1 MEPGPRRRR
10 RHSCR
15 PPVSVFLRDPNSG
28 RVYRR
33 GKLIGK
39 GAFSRC
45 YKLMDMSTSAVFA
58 LKVVPRGGGGAGQL
72 RTRGKVEREI
82 ALHSRLRH
90 RNIVAFHGHFA
101 DRDHVYMVLEYCS
114 RQSLAHVLE
123 ARQTLTEPEVR
134 YYLRGLVSGLCY
146 LHQRRIVHRD
156 LKPSNF
162 FLNKNMVLKIGDLGL
177 AARVGPGGRCHRVL
191 CGTPNFLAP
200 EVISGS
206 GHSCQSDI
214 WALGC
219 IMYTALTGA
228 PPFTAAPLSEMYQ
241 NIRAGRY
248 PEPAH
253 LSPDAR
259 RLIARLLAPDPA
271 ERPSLDRLLRDDF
284 FTQGF
289 TPDRL
294 PARSCHSPPIFAMP
308 QPLRRLVR
316 KVGQLLLA
324 QCRPPCP
331 CTPNEASDSGGGGSD
346 PDSTEW
352 GGEASLLDGEAP
364 HSAVPVYLLTHGT
377 LRSDPAGPKG
387 SRRQE
392 VEAAIRNLLLCLD
405 PSLPAPQD
413 PPGGQQPVL
422 WAPTWVDYSS
432 KYGFGYQLSDGGS
445 GVLLRDGTHMA
456 LRPPGDRVCY
466 ASARGKLD
474 TFAPRDAP
482 SPLGAKLAV
491 LRLLARYLQRR
502 PREPEARKAGSVCRR
517 RAGPRPPPPP
527 PAAPGHFLL
536 RFLVSDRALLLLF
549 SDGTLQVSCL
559 GGQAHLVLSGQGR
572 ELRLTVRERGQ
583 RSTTHALGALRSPSC
598 APATRQRLLHA
609 PHMLQGV

>member
-1 MEPGPRRRR
+1 
-10 RHSCR
+10 
-15 PPVSVFLRDPNSG
+15 
-28 RVYRR
+28 
-33 GKLIGK
+33 
-39 GAFSRC
+39 
-45 YKLMDMSTSAVFA
+45 
-58 LKVVPRGGGGAGQL
+58 
-72 RTRGKVEREI
+72 
-82 ALHSRLRH
+82 
-90 RNIVAFHGHFA
+90 
-101 DRDHVYMVLEYCS
+101 
-114 RQSLAHVLE
+114 
-123 ARQTLTEPEVR
+123 
-134 YYLRGLVSGLCY
+134 
-146 LHQRRIVHRD
+146 
-156 LKPSNF
+156 
-162 FLNKNMVLKIGDLGL
+162 
-177 AARVGPGGRCHRVL
+177 
-191 CGTPNFLAP
+191 
-200 EVISGS
+200 
-206 GHSCQSDI
+206 
-214 WALGC
+214 
-219 IMYTALTGA
+219 MYTALTGA

-445 GVLLRDGTHMA
+445 AGRHAHGPA
-456 LRPPGDRVCY
+456 PPG
-466 ASARGKLD
+466 G
-474 TFAPRDAP
+474 
-482 SPLGAKLAV
+482 
-491 LRLLARYLQRR
+491 
-502 PREPEARKAGSVCRR
+502 
-517 RAGPRPPPPP
+517 
-527 PAAPGHFLL
+527 
-536 RFLVSDRALLLLF
+536 
-549 SDGTLQVSCL
+549 VSCL

>member
-1 MEPGPRRRR
+1 
-10 RHSCR
+10 
-15 PPVSVFLRDPNSG
+15 
-28 RVYRR
+28 
-33 GKLIGK
+33 
-39 GAFSRC
+39 
-45 YKLMDMSTSAVFA
+45 
-58 LKVVPRGGGGAGQL
+58 
-72 RTRGKVEREI
+72 
-82 ALHSRLRH
+82 
-90 RNIVAFHGHFA
+90 
-101 DRDHVYMVLEYCS
+101 
-114 RQSLAHVLE
+114 
-123 ARQTLTEPEVR
+123 
-134 YYLRGLVSGLCY
+134 
-146 LHQRRIVHRD
+146 
-156 LKPSNF
+156 
-162 FLNKNMVLKIGDLGL
+162 
-177 AARVGPGGRCHRVL
+177 
-191 CGTPNFLAP
+191 
-200 EVISGS
+200 
-206 GHSCQSDI
+206 
-214 WALGC
+214 
-219 IMYTALTGA
+219 MYTALTGA

-445 GVLLRDGTHMA
+445 AGRHAHGPA
-456 LRPPGDRVCY
+456 PPG
-466 ASARGKLD
+466 GEE
-474 TFAPRDAP
+474 
-482 SPLGAKLAV
+482 G
-491 LRLLARYLQRR
+491 R
-502 PREPEARKAGSVCRR
+502 PA
-517 RAGPRPPPPP
+517 PPP

>member
-1 MEPGPRRRR
+1 
-10 RHSCR
+10 
-15 PPVSVFLRDPNSG
+15 
-28 RVYRR
+28 
-33 GKLIGK
+33 
-39 GAFSRC
+39 
-45 YKLMDMSTSAVFA
+45 
-58 LKVVPRGGGGAGQL
+58 
-72 RTRGKVEREI
+72 
-82 ALHSRLRH
+82 
-90 RNIVAFHGHFA
+90 
-101 DRDHVYMVLEYCS
+101 
-114 RQSLAHVLE
+114 
-123 ARQTLTEPEVR
+123 
-134 YYLRGLVSGLCY
+134 
-146 LHQRRIVHRD
+146 
-156 LKPSNF
+156 
-162 FLNKNMVLKIGDLGL
+162 
-177 AARVGPGGRCHRVL
+177 
-191 CGTPNFLAP
+191 
-200 EVISGS
+200 
-206 GHSCQSDI
+206 
-214 WALGC
+214 
-219 IMYTALTGA
+219 MYTALTGA

-445 GVLLRDGTHMA
+445 AGRHAHGPAPPGGPGLLRVRAGEAGHVRPEGRA
-456 LRPPGDRVCY
+456 QPAGRQAGRPPALGPIP
-466 ASARGKLD
+466 AAAAAGGGGPAR
-474 TFAPRDAP
+474 APP
-482 SPLGAKLAV
+482 
-491 LRLLARYLQRR
+491 
-502 PREPEARKAGSVCRR
+502 PR
-517 RAGPRPPPPP
+517 GPRPL
-527 PAAPGHFLL
+527 PAALPRVG
-536 RFLVSDRALLLLF
+536 
-549 SDGTLQVSCL
+549 
-559 GGQAHLVLSGQGR
+559 
-572 ELRLTVRERGQ
+572 
-583 RSTTHALGALRSPSC
+583 
-598 APATRQRLLHA
+598 
-609 PHMLQGV
+609 